1 MCRWHYLLYCS
12 GVSYLLSGRSA
23 TLNDTQAALE
33 AAESS
38 LKGAHEEIVA
48 TANSAEMAIDE
59 WESRCRELESRVS
72 SLTAQLES
80 GNATSS
86 VDAETPA
93 VAKLREE
100 ADRYKIENASLLSEK
115 ERLVGLLHERENDLK
130 EAADAVEFQI
140 TNSVSEKAADLAS
153 EALRKHVDELRS
165 SLQVTQQDYLEM
177 QEARLAAEDEAEL
190 LREDLAALL
199 GMKNT
204 PETQG
209 EVRRQ
214 ALQFKQEFRRKE
226 RAELVGLK
234 DALAN
239 ALDRLEAAHEEHSAA
254 EERISRISLQASI
267 YEQELV
273 SAKSDLNLLTEK
285 LDEMRQSESS
295 QRESME
301 YRISELQNECQ
312 ALQKQNAS
320 ALRALANELSQ
331 VTMERDRLM
340 KALKG
345 SERNKDSFVQSTL
358 GREPSGST
366 SDLQAELNKLRL
378 EKAHLLNSVSDE
390 AAAVERRI
398 REARAASKSIA
409 EAEVIVERELRM
421 STEQALKELMTEL
434 EGLKAKGNGSESEQG
449 NDHEHLE
456 ALRQEIQALHEQNMS
471 LAQDITR
478 VEEELQSCQETAR
491 DEKKKLTEELRKAMT
506 RNSQL
511 EREGRQEAEF
521 YTEMARLRN
530 RDNGLPSKR
539 QDSNPADDQDSHES
553 KFDDGSQSVRQCYDE
568 TKKLTERMAQD
579 RAVYLKLVEEHDEL
593 LAVLAKKSMLLRTVQ
608 SALERAGGKDAI
620 KQAVSEANKRALEE
634 LGVSVEFDEE

>member
-1 MCRWHYLLYCS
+1 MNETQ
-12 GVSYLLSGRSA
+12 SA
-23 TLNDTQAALE
+23 LETAKSNLND
-33 AAESS
+33 
-38 LKGAHEEIVA
+38 AHEELVT
-48 TANSAEMAIDE
+48 TANNADLAIDE
-59 WESRCRELESRVS
+59 WESRCRELESRIS
-72 SLTAQLES
+72 SLTTQLETTH
-80 GNATSS
+80 ASS
-86 VDAETPA
+86 SADAEA
-93 VAKLREE
+93 SSLVGAQEE
-100 ADRYKIENASLLSEK
+100 LDRYKIENATLLAEK

-130 EAADAVEFQI
+130 EAVNAVEFQI
-140 TNSVSEKAADLAS
+140 TNTVSERAAALAS

-177 QEARLAAEDEAEL
+177 QEARLAAEDEVEL

-204 PETQG
+204 PETQS

-214 ALQFKQEFRRKE
+214 AIQLKEEFRRKE

-254 EERISRISLQASI
+254 EERISKISLQASI

-285 LDEMRQSESS
+285 LDEMRQAESS

-301 YRISELQNECQ
+301 YRITELQNEHDV
-312 ALQKQNAS
+312 LQKQNTS
-320 ALRALANELSQ
+320 RLRALQNELSQ

-340 KALKG
+340 KALKE
-345 SERNKDSFVQSTL
+345 SERNKDSFFQSTL
-358 GREPSGST
+358 GREPSGSP

-378 EKAHLLNSVSDE
+378 EKAHLLNSVSEE

-409 EAEVIVERELRM
+409 EAEVIVERELRL
-421 STEQALKELMTEL
+421 STEQSLKELQTEL
-434 EGLKAKGNGSESEQG
+434 EGLKAKANGNESDQS

-456 ALRQEIQALHEQNMS
+456 SLRLEIQALHEQNMS
-471 LAQDITR
+471 LAQELTR
-478 VEEELQSCQETAR
+478 VEEELHTYQETAR
-491 DEKKKLTEELRKAMT
+491 DEKKKLTEDLRKAMT
-506 RNSQL
+506 RNTQL

-530 RDNGLPSKR
+530 RDYGSPSKR
-539 QDSNPADDQDSHES
+539 QDNNPADDFDSHES
-553 KFDDGSQSVRQCYDE
+553 KLGDGSQSVRQCYDE

-579 RAVYLKLVEEHDEL
+579 RSVYLKLVEEHDEL
-593 LAVLAKKSMLLRTVQ
+593 LAVLAKKSMFLQTVQ
-608 SALERAGGKDAI
+608 SALERVGGKEAI
-620 KQAVSEANKRALEE
+620 EQAVTEANQRALEE
-634 LGVSVEFDEE
+634 LGVAVEFGEEKAD